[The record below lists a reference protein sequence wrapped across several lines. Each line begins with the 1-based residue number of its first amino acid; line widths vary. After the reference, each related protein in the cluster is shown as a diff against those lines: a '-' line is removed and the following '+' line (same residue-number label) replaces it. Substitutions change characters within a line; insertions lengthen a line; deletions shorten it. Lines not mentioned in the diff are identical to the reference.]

1 VAPPDYRDVERETV
15 ADPLDPLNI
24 SIEKLTR
31 RLLAAEQT
39 NAELRRFARTS
50 GDGAWRSPLILML
63 LVLAL
68 VCGGLVG
75 HWTAQH
81 QKPPV
86 EERIE

>member
-1 VAPPDYRDVERETV
+1 VPPPDYRDVEREIE

-39 NAELRRFARTS
+39 NAELRRFARTA
-50 GDGAWRSPLILML
+50 GDGAWKSPVIMILL
-63 LVLAL
+63 LLAM
-68 VCGGLVG
+68 VCGGLMG
-75 HWTAQH
+75 NWAAQH
-81 QKPPV
+81 RKPPA